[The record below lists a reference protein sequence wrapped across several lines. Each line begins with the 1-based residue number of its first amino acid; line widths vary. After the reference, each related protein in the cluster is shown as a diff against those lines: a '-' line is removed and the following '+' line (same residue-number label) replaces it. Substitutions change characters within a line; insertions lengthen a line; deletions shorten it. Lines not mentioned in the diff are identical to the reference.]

1 MDPAFNKRPFRSHI
15 PQINIE
21 TSPSLQYNKWYHL
34 DLTWDDPVMS
44 DGTERLSHDY
54 MLIDTNRLL
63 ELEKSQHNFDQN
75 VFLEVK

>member
-1 MDPAFNKRPFRSHI
+1 MHI
-15 PQINIE
+15 WNVVE
-21 TSPSLQYNKWYHL
+21 LKGKWYHL

-63 ELEKSQHNFDQN
+63 ELEKSQHNFDHN